1 MRLLLAINDLH
12 PRQGGPPRVVIGSG
26 IALAKAGH
34 DVTVLSILA
43 PGDEQAV
50 NDHIQSARD
59 AGVKFVFIDTV
70 PVASI
75 WFPPRRGRLADAI
88 EAADLL
94 HCHGIW
100 NPLFLT
106 AARIAKARAKPYFVS
121 VHGLLSP
128 WAMRKSRLKKR
139 LAWALFDIG
148 GYLEKA
154 RGVIFGT
161 RGEFEVSTPLG
172 ARIRPLFVP
181 NGVSSATG
189 SQLITAQD
197 RARLAAAAPRVAG
210 WSRTVL
216 FFSRIHPKKGLDML
230 IEAFASVAPRF
241 PGTGLLIA
249 GIPEDPDYQ
258 RAIERQ
264 IADAAGVEIC
274 LTTDLVG
281 EDSRFLYGLADVF
294 VLPSHEEGFSMAL
307 LEALAYGCPS
317 LSTTLCHL
325 PEIAEQGAG
334 VVTDPTPEAIGRG
347 LDALLG
353 LDDDALAAM
362 RSRARA
368 LFESRFTLES
378 VARQLSARYSGE
390 PLS

>member
-12 PRQGGPPRVVIGSG
+12 PREGGPPRVVIGSG
-26 IALAKAGH
+26 TALAQAGH
-34 DVTVLSILA
+34 DVTILSIVA

-50 NDHIQSARD
+50 NDHIRPARD
-59 AGVKFVFIDTV
+59 AGVKFVFID
-70 PVASI
+70 PVRPASI
-75 WFPPRRGRLADAI
+75 WFPPRRGRLAEAI

-106 AARIAKARAKPYFVS
+106 AAKIAEARAKPYFVS

-139 LAWALFDIG
+139 VAWALFDIG
-148 GYLEKA
+148 RYLENA

-172 ARIRPLFVP
+172 AQIRPLFVP

-189 SQLITAQD
+189 SQPITPQD
-197 RARLAAAAPRVAG
+197 LARLAAAAPPVAG
-210 WSRTVL
+210 WNRTVL

-241 PGTGLLIA
+241 PATGLLIA
-249 GIPEDPDYQ
+249 GLPEDPDYQ

-264 IADAAGVEIC
+264 IAGVTGAEIC
-274 LTTDLVG
+274 MTTDLVG
-281 EDSRFLYGLADVF
+281 EEARFLYALSDVF

-307 LEALAYGCPS
+307 LEALACGCPS

-334 VVTDPTPEAIGRG
+334 VVTDPNPESIARG
-347 LDALLG
+347 LADLLR
-353 LDDDALAAM
+353 LDGEALAAM

-368 LFESRFTLES
+368 LFETRFTLES
-378 VARQLSARYSGE
+378 VARQLSACYSGE
-390 PLS
+390 PAS